1 MDKEYFK
8 EYFYNERN
16 HWWFLVR
23 EKIIG
28 YELTKLLKEKDFN
41 RTIKILNVG
50 CATGRTSEFLEKFGE
65 VISLEY
71 DEDCYNFVKE
81 KLNINIVNGSVLD
94 LPFENEIFDVVCA
107 FDIIEHVHDDLKAA
121 EEMNR
126 VLKNN
131 GNLIL
136 TVPAFNFLWSEHDEI
151 NFHFRRYT
159 KKTLLNTLNV
169 FKLNKTYF
177 FNSILFIPIAIVRLL
192 SRFKSKKLENKSDF
206 KRFNSSLISKILY
219 FIFHIDLFLIKKKIK
234 PMFGT
239 SIFLIASKK

>member
-121 EEMNR
+121 EEMKR

-192 SRFKSKKLENKSDF
+192 SKFKSKKLEKKSDF
-206 KRFNSSLISKILY
+206 KRFNSSLVSKILY
-219 FIFHIDLFLIKKKIK
+219 FIFHIDLFLIKNKFK
-234 PMFGT
+234 PKFGT